1 MRAKY
6 ETNTY
11 KSQSSEVLFMSYAH
25 ISEASQLEAAKKR
38 MYERLANFII
48 KKLDIDRV
56 DIAFEA
62 GCGSGQLTI
71 SIAKKISGTRKLI
84 AYDSWSGPYQRD
96 LGVLRCSLASEG
108 LTDKVKIIKG
118 NVKQI
123 GIVDEKVDL
132 IFSNELFCDLDR
144 NSSELTLKEFHRIL
158 KRGGQMVHAELD
170 PKAENKAQEL
180 LIKAD
185 LHYSLEPLP
194 FEGERWF
201 SPTVDELSTLVHKNG
216 FRNIQVGYFETN
228 LKLGYEA
235 TVEQL
240 KRWKI
245 DMVFVK
251 EHRNE
256 LKKCGIE
263 YPKEHVIKC
272 VKR

>member
-1 MRAKY
+1 
-6 ETNTY
+6 
-11 KSQSSEVLFMSYAH
+11 MSCAY
-25 ISEASQLEAAKKR
+25 ISEASQLIIAKKR
-38 MYERLANFII
+38 MYERLADFIV
-48 KKLDIDRV
+48 KQLDVDRV

-71 SIAKKISGTRKLI
+71 PIAKKISSMCKLI

-108 LTDKVKIIKG
+108 STDTVKIIKG

-123 GIVDEKVDL
+123 GIADEKVDL

-144 NSSELTLKEFHRIL
+144 NGSELTLKEFYRIL

-170 PKAENKAQEL
+170 PKAENEAQEL

-201 SPTVDELSTLVHKNG
+201 SPTVDELSTLIHNNG
-216 FRNIQVGYFETN
+216 FRNIQVSYFETN

-235 TVEQL
+235 AVEQL
-240 KRWKI
+240 RRWKI
-245 DMVFVK
+245 DMIFVK
-251 EHRNE
+251 EHSNE
-256 LKKCGIE
+256 LRKYGIE

>member
-1 MRAKY
+1 L
-6 ETNTY
+6 
-11 KSQSSEVLFMSYAH
+11 S
-25 ISEASQLEAAKKR
+25 
-38 MYERLANFII
+38 
-48 KKLDIDRV
+48 D
-56 DIAFEA
+56 
-62 GCGSGQLTI
+62 
-71 SIAKKISGTRKLI
+71 KI
-84 AYDSWSGPYQRD
+84 
-96 LGVLRCSLASEG
+96 
-108 LTDKVKIIKG
+108 KIIKG

-123 GIVDEKVDL
+123 GIADEKVDL

-144 NSSELTLKEFHRIL
+144 SSSELTLKEFYRIL
-158 KRGGQMVHAELD
+158 KHGGQMVHAELD

-185 LHYSLEPLP
+185 IHYSLESLP

-201 SPTVDELSTLVHKNG
+201 SPTANGLSTLIHNNG
-216 FRNIQVGYFETN
+216 FTNIQVSYFKTN

-245 DMVFVK
+245 DMAFVK
-251 EHRNE
+251 EYSNE
-256 LKKCGIE
+256 LREYGME